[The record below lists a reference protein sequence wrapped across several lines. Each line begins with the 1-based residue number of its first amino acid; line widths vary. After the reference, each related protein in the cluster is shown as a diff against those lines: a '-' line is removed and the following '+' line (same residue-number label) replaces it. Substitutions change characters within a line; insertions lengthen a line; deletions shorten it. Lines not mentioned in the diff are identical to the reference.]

1 MKRIVFV
8 SALMCLVMV
17 KGNAQTYGYDR
28 YAELPTADLYDTEVM
43 NMSLSAY
50 RDMAARR
57 DRLFKYY
64 AELTVNAFHNHQWHD
79 VISYGNHLIS
89 IVPVSLGYYM
99 RGAAY
104 EALGYYKEAL
114 SDYKKGKKGDCP
126 EAAIAYNAL
135 KAKMKEMKKRKK

>member
-1 MKRIVFV
+1 
-8 SALMCLVMV
+8 MCLVMV

-89 IVPVSLGYYM
+89 IVPTKLLPHR
-99 RGAAY
+99 RG
-104 EALGYYKEAL
+104 
-114 SDYKKGKKGDCP
+114 
-126 EAAIAYNAL
+126 
-135 KAKMKEMKKRKK
+135 